1 MSPKYYLASVAPFL
15 LACASQNEAQI
26 RDQWQDHAE
35 RRGAEPEAHAPQS
48 KPSPETPIR
57 EQADVLPPSLARY
70 VAMAQKKSPEL
81 KASFERWHGSISRI
95 SRARRLPEPKLSFGY
110 FIRPVETRV
119 GPQRARVGVSQTFPW
134 PTQLTAGADAASERA
149 RAQQNQF
156 EALALEIRRR
166 VVVAYYQLWLIREAR
181 KIHAEHLDVLH
192 SLSSNVL
199 ARLEVGAAT
208 LADQQQVDLSAARL
222 EDRLAGMDEDE
233 TVAEARLRAAIGNRE
248 IGTFFTSQG
257 PPEAQLPG
265 EDEKALSS
273 AVLAHPKLSA
283 FEHLAASH
291 EESARAEE
299 AAGLPSFSVGAD
311 WIITGEARVANVPDS
326 GNDAVI
332 VGGGISIPLWRG
344 SYSDAADAARAD
356 ASAARADRRA
366 AEDLALEELS
376 IAYAQVRDAVRRVQL
391 HRSTLVPQADS
402 AYESVLGAYVTGRG
416 TVAQTLLAQK
426 DLLELRG
433 DLEKARAEY
442 AIAWARLE
450 RVAGR
455 TVQTR
460 ASEEMNDSK

>member
-1 MSPKYYLASVAPFL
+1 MGPKYYFASVAPWF

-26 RDQWQDHAE
+26 RDQWQDREE
-35 RRGAEPEAHAPQS
+35 RRGAEHEGRPLHSEPGPKTQMKQQVDAL
-48 KPSPETPIR
+48 PI
-57 EQADVLPPSLARY
+57 SLARY
-70 VAMAQKKSPEL
+70 VAMAQEKSPEL

-95 SRARRLPEPKLSFGY
+95 STARRLPDPQLSFGY
-110 FIRPVETRV
+110 FVRPVETRV

-149 RAQQNQF
+149 RAQQSQF

-166 VVVAYYQLWLIREAR
+166 VVVAYYQLWLIRKTR
-181 KIHAEHLDVLH
+181 QIHAEHLDVVR

-222 EDRLAGMDEDE
+222 QDLLAGMDEDE
-233 TVAEARLRAAIGNRE
+233 TAAEARLRAAIGSRKIE
-248 IGTFFTSQG
+248 TYSTSHG
-257 PPEAQLPG
+257 PPEARLPG

-291 EESARAEE
+291 EESARAEK

-311 WIITGEARVANVPDS
+311 WIITGEARGANVPDS
-326 GNDAVI
+326 GNDAMI

-344 SYSDAADAARAD
+344 SYSNAADAARAD
-356 ASAARADRRA
+356 ASAARADRMA
-366 AEDLALEELS
+366 AEDRALEELYV
-376 IAYAQVRDAVRRVQL
+376 AYAQVRDAVRRVEL
-391 HRSTLVPQADS
+391 HQNTLVPQADS
-402 AYESVLGAYVTGRG
+402 AYASVLGAYVTGQG

-450 RVAGR
+450 RVVGR
-455 TVQTR
+455 AVQTR
-460 ASEEMNDSK
+460 ASEEANDEN